1 MSWLFR
7 YRCRTAIRSSLCMTP
22 IACMVAALVLAPVI
36 RTIDDRTRWVLM
48 DFGPEGSKAVIAA
61 IAASL
66 LTFIVFSFS
75 IILLVVQM
83 SSAQLSPRI
92 IERILESRL
101 AKRALGVF
109 VFSFTY
115 TLAVL
120 GRIEA
125 RATQLPVVVV
135 VFLSLFSIAMFL
147 YLIQKIGQTLRP
159 VMILAWVAADTRAA
173 IQNVYPNPFSSS
185 ESREFAT
192 SPFKWSIAHEGG
204 PGVLLAFDKDGLV
217 EIARRSACVIELVPQ
232 VGDFV
237 VPGVTLFRLHG
248 SNTGELEEDRLR
260 RSVALGP
267 ERVLEKDPAFGFRIL
282 VDIASKALSPAIN
295 DPTTGA
301 LTVDQIQHL
310 LHLLSNKELGRA
322 VVRDS
327 SGKVRLLY
335 RTPTWEDFVTLAVTE
350 IRDYGAKN
358 PQVTRRLQ
366 AMLVQ
371 LLQVVPAARAG
382 TLRKEMSLLAR
393 TIESAFA
400 DPEDR
405 VLAGTAD
412 LQGFGSPTLARGEEL
427 TEVRQQLAKN

>member
-1 MSWLFR
+1 
-7 YRCRTAIRSSLCMTP
+7 
-22 IACMVAALVLAPVI
+22 
-36 RTIDDRTRWVLM
+36 M

-61 IAASL
+61 LASSL
-66 LTFIVFSFS
+66 LTFIVFAFS

-83 SSAQLSPRI
+83 ASAQLSPRI

-101 AKRALGVF
+101 AKLALGVF

-120 GRIEA
+120 GRIED
-125 RATQLPVVVV
+125 RAAQLPVMVVL
-135 VFLSLFSIAMFL
+135 FLSLFSIATFL

-159 VMILAWVAADTRAA
+159 VMILSWVAADTRAA
-173 IQNVYPNPFSSS
+173 IQNVYPNAFSTGRSL
-185 ESREFAT
+185 ESREFEA
-192 SPFKWSIAHEGG
+192 PPLKWSIFYEGR
-204 PGVLLAFDKDGLV
+204 PGVVLAFDADGLV
-217 EIARRSACVIELVPQ
+217 EIAQRSDCVIELVPQ
-232 VGDFV
+232 VGDFL
-237 VPGVTLFRLHG
+237 VPGEALFRLHG

-267 ERVLEKDPAFGFRIL
+267 ERVLENDPAFGLRIL

-310 LHLLSNKELGRA
+310 LHLLSNKELGRG
-322 VVRDS
+322 VGRDS
-327 SGKVRLLY
+327 LGRVRLLY

-350 IRDYGAKN
+350 IRDYGATN

-393 TIESAFA
+393 TIERAFA

-405 VLAGTAD
+405 LLAGTGD
-412 LQGFGSPTLARGEEL
+412 LQGFGSPVFARGEEL
-427 TEVRQQLAKN
+427 TEVSQAQQL